1 MTNKFLLQA
10 DDIIENLS
18 GPCRPTV
25 FPGTYA
31 AGGGYTP
38 FYAVNAPPGL
48 NIGGLLVMSTAT
60 VVATA
65 TCATTAGADALDMV
79 TSGYNIADAP
89 NADARCR
96 VVTRPGVEEAER
108 LLVAPNAAGPAT
120 FLKYPRSAPANVA
133 TGTTTYL
140 GQWVIPCGESTDA
153 VQVSL
158 KLPTLTQAFAS
169 GITSIAINFTVYVI
183 PSVNP
188 ATVAFVES
196 PLPPYGASAVVPV
209 EQYQP
214 TNIAPDFVDLVG
226 QLPTALQSIA
236 AYDTSGREVVN
247 ALDSTTIQMSQY
259 GWPGAAYSSA
269 STFVNLKGNRV
280 SRLAVTLGASST
292 LDVLWIQL
300 INQPSVGPTDGHD
313 QTPSPPAT
321 SKVGTSVAGTV
332 AAVPAKGFTGALNN
346 RAGTFKGLP

>member
-1 MTNKFLLQA
+1 MK
-10 DDIIENLS
+10 
-18 GPCRPTV
+18 V
-25 FPGTYA
+25 
-31 AGGGYTP
+31 
-38 FYAVNAPPGL
+38 
-48 NIGGLLVMSTAT
+48 
-60 VVATA
+60 
-65 TCATTAGADALDMV
+65 
-79 TSGYNIADAP
+79 
-89 NADARCR
+89 
-96 VVTRPGVEEAER
+96 
-108 LLVAPNAAGPAT
+108 
-120 FLKYPRSAPANVA
+120 PRSAPSNVA

-259 GWPGAAYSSA
+259 GSA
-269 STFVNLKGNRV
+269 GR
-280 SRLAVTLGASST
+280 RLLLG
-292 LDVLWIQL
+292 LDVRQPQGEPGLAPGRHPRGQL
-300 INQPSVGPTDGHD
+300 DARCAVDPAHQPALRGADRRARPDPESPGDLQGRDLGGRNGRRRPGEGLHGRAEQPGRDVQGAPVG
-313 QTPSPPAT
+313 
-321 SKVGTSVAGTV
+321 
-332 AAVPAKGFTGALNN
+332 VP
-346 RAGTFKGLP
+346 R